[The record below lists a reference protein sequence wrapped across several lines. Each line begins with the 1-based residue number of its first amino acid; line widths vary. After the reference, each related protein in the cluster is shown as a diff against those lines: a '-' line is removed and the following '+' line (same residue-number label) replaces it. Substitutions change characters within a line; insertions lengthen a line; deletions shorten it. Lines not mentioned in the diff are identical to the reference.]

1 MSRPARASVAQS
13 PSSDAEP
20 ERADDASAA
29 ECGRVVHIRPAD
41 ARAARA
47 ARGLDDLDEE
57 DEDDDLDEEDEDDDL
72 DEEDEED
79 ETEDLSGPPAA
90 EAPPAAP
97 GRKPRAAA
105 SGAPAGG
112 LDPLRPPRGAA
123 WFKVARADARGRL
136 ETCGVHDE
144 ARGMTVERFPAAP
157 PGTEGLSAAG
167 ILELWGS
174 GRYTVSWHKEDGGY
188 AGKVTVTVGR
198 DGVPTKP
205 PVARVA
211 PPPAPTAERPRR
223 AAPPAPPPVPSPK
236 LPPLGALGG
245 GSLESFFA
253 LQSYFEQ
260 RNEAALLR
268 LERESELRVQRLRA
282 DHELSL
288 NEQAHRHERA
298 LKDEEERHRR
308 NVQHMA
314 SLTENLL
321 RARDLGPLQDRL
333 DDLEEQIQENSPNK
347 LMETLGPI
355 LAGVGEVFKKPGPV
369 ANDPRIK
376 VEPKE

>member
-1 MSRPARASVAQS
+1 
-13 PSSDAEP
+13 
-20 ERADDASAA
+20 
-29 ECGRVVHIRPAD
+29 
-41 ARAARA
+41 
-47 ARGLDDLDEE
+47 
-57 DEDDDLDEEDEDDDL
+57 
-72 DEEDEED
+72 
-79 ETEDLSGPPAA
+79 
-90 EAPPAAP
+90 
-97 GRKPRAAA
+97 
-105 SGAPAGG
+105 
-112 LDPLRPPRGAA
+112 
-123 WFKVARADARGRL
+123 
-136 ETCGVHDE
+136 
-144 ARGMTVERFPAAP
+144 MTVERFPAAP